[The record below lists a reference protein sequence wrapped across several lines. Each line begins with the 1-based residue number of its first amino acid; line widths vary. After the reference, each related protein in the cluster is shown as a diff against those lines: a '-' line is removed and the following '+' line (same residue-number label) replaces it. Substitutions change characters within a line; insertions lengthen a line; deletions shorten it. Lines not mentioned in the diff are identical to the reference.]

1 MLNPHASQRRALFL
15 PGISLPRSF
24 LSCLPT
30 KPGSGSTFRGPVPRI
45 CANALPPYAKVDG
58 VRVRCADGG
67 LRGGRISRPRDHA
80 EGPDRPRRGRRRR
93 ARCGPAPSAAD
104 GGEVA
109 DAGDSA
115 EDPALADPQLTGGSD
130 AGARLI
136 TGEAAPPLAGD
147 APKSIVFGVI
157 LVTYKGAQGAPP
169 NARSRDAAL
178 ELAKQL
184 AADAKQD
191 FKATVAKGDKGSME
205 NAGRMPRGMLEPAP
219 EFVLFSLPKDGVS
232 DPVDTPRGYWI
243 VRRIE

>member
-1 MLNPHASQRRALFL
+1 MAGSRGYVLTPCRPMQRWTAFVFAALIVAFGSAVFL
-15 PGISLPRSF
+15 GRGT
-24 LSCLPT
+24 PT
-30 KPGSGSTFRGPVPRI
+30 KGPV
-45 CANALPPYAKVDG
+45 
-58 VRVRCADGG
+58 
-67 LRGGRISRPRDHA
+67 
-80 EGPDRPRRGRRRR
+80 GPDAG
-93 ARCGPAPSAAD
+93 ADAAVDAAPAPSAAD
-104 GGEVA
+104 GGEVP

-115 EDPALADPQLTGGSD
+115 EDPAPVDPQLAGASD
-130 AGARLI
+130 AGAQLL
-136 TGEAAPPLAGD
+136 TGEPAPALTGD
-147 APKSIVFGVI
+147 APKSIIFGVI

-169 NARSRDAAL
+169 GSRSREAAL

-184 AADAKQD
+184 AVEAKQD

>member
-1 MLNPHASQRRALFL
+1 MQRWTAFVFAALTAAFVLAVVLGRGTAKGPTVGLDAGVDASADAALDAA
-15 PGISLPRSF
+15 S
-24 LSCLPT
+24 
-30 KPGSGSTFRGPVPRI
+30 V
-45 CANALPPYAKVDG
+45 
-58 VRVRCADGG
+58 
-67 LRGGRISRPRDHA
+67 
-80 EGPDRPRRGRRRR
+80 
-93 ARCGPAPSAAD
+93 AD
-104 GGEVA
+104 GGEVG

-115 EDPALADPQLTGGSD
+115 EEPVAVDPQLAGGSD
-130 AGARLI
+130 AGTRLL
-136 TGEAAPPLAGD
+136 TGEPAPALAAE

-157 LVTYKGAQGAPP
+157 LVTYKGAQGAPA

-184 AADAKQD
+184 ATDAKQD

-232 DPVDTPRGYWI
+232 DPVDTPRGFWI